1 MHIIITRGELIWI
14 HIRACRRAFAMKC
27 SRRLTV
33 SVKMLDLFRYD
44 WLIECWTCRPLDGS
58 RCLLWPNIV
67 QDAISFLNLLKVLTG
82 LCYSRV
88 LIPQTPFS
96 RTLFSWHY
104 KMLLRMVINVKV
116 MSVTIMSDEAISPK
130 IVYFNK
136 IFATIYQSE
145 LQ

>member
-1 MHIIITRGELIWI
+1 MHIITSRTELIGI
-14 HIRACRRAFAMKC
+14 PLRVFRPASAVKC
-27 SRRLTV
+27 YSRLTV

-44 WLIECWTCRPLDGS
+44 LLIECWTCRPLDGS
-58 RCLLWPNIV
+58 RCLLWPIIV

-82 LCYSRV
+82 LCYSRIM
-88 LIPQTPFS
+88 IPQTLFS
-96 RTLFSWHY
+96 RILFSWHY
-104 KMLLRMVINVKV
+104 IMLLRMVINVKV
-116 MSVTIMSDEAISPK
+116 MSVMIMSDEAISPK